1 MRSTDSIEPQI
12 KEAQDA
18 FNKFYA
24 QCFWYMRKDMD
35 VTEDDLPEI
44 IRGLRCYGGRQGFL
58 LADKLCR

>member
-1 MRSTDSIEPQI
+1 MKSTVSIDSQI
-12 KEAQDA
+12 KEAQEA

-35 VTEDDLPEI
+35 VTESDLPEI
-44 IRGLRCYGGRQGFL
+44 IRGLRHYGGRQGFL